1 MFYLAFQN
9 LKIMAVKKSK
19 TKSRKKDRKLV
30 AGTEEY
36 EVQHLAE
43 KYNIEPR
50 TVRAVRKKVG
60 ASRRAVEAE
69 LKLRGYVVGGTKKKT
84 KKKPVVRKKMPM
96 D

>member
-1 MFYLAFQN
+1 
-9 LKIMAVKKSK
+9 MAVKKSK

-43 KYNIEPR
+43 RYNIEPR

-60 ASRRAVEAE
+60 PSREVVEME
-69 LKLRGYVVGGTKKKT
+69 LELRGYRVGGTKKKT
-84 KKKPVVRKKMPM
+84 KKPAAKKK
-96 D
+96 